1 MASRYDGKVEI
12 ESNYNIHS
20 PDRVFFSKDD
30 PKTGS
35 MKVYMIRDLKRAIA
49 NGLLSPKEDIRLLT
63 FFTGSSDL
71 YFLDKTRK
79 AGEMADIADAMLRVS
94 KDLRYSM
101 QNSEDYAEAFEA
113 ALPKLILKSQKSQK
127 SPLLV

>member
-1 MASRYDGKVEI
+1 MPSRYDGKVEI
-12 ESNYNIHS
+12 ESNYDIHS

-71 YFLDKTRK
+71 YLLDKTRK

-113 ALPKLILKSQKSQK
+113 ALPKLIPKSQKSQK